1 MKTLHKINH
10 SLTNSMMLWFDRLE
24 KGFDTLGRKLF

>member
-1 MKTLHKINH
+1 MKTLYKINH
-10 SLTNSMMLWFDRLE
+10 SLTNRMIHWFNRLE